1 MKLRSALLA
10 TTMVALPFVASAQ
23 PVTGLYVGAGVG
35 VNETQKTDI
44 KNLSSSTLAPLG
56 AGIATVGSVSANTG
70 FAGLVSVGWGFGNG
84 LRAEIEGNYRNN
96 DIDSLT
102 NMTIGRGG
110 GAQGG
115 SRQQTFGGMV
125 NVLYDFNGVSTW
137 VVPYLGAG
145 VGWLGIDENFHAFNP
160 NAFTA
165 TSTTG
170 VTGAFGP
177 GGVHISGQDT
187 TGTFAYQ
194 AIVGAAFP
202 LTMAPGLAF
211 TAEYRF
217 LGTSNDRSYAATAT
231 ATTLTGTTASAPAT
245 VKFGPSYNHAI
256 LVGLR
261 YNFGV
266 APPPPPPAPVAVPA
280 PAPTRSYLVFFDWD
294 KYNLTDRARQIISE
308 AAANSTKVQY
318 TRIEVNGYTDT
329 SGTPKYNQGLSVRRA
344 QAVAAELVKDG
355 VPRNAISIQG
365 FGDTHLLVPTGPGV
379 REPQNRR
386 VEIIIR

>member
-1 MKLRSALLA
+1 M
-10 TTMVALPFVASAQ
+10 F
-23 PVTGLYVGAGVG
+23 
-35 VNETQKTDI
+35 
-44 KNLSSSTLAPLG
+44 
-56 AGIATVGSVSANTG
+56 
-70 FAGLVSVGWGFGNG
+70 
-84 LRAEIEGNYRNN
+84 
-96 DIDSLT
+96 
-102 NMTIGRGG
+102 
-110 GAQGG
+110 
-115 SRQQTFGGMV
+115 

-145 VGWLGIDENFHAFNP
+145 VGWVGIQEKFHAFNP

-177 GGVHISGQDT
+177 GSVNISGQET

-202 LTMAPGLAF
+202 LTFVPGLAF
-211 TAEYRF
+211 TTEYRF
-217 LGTSNDRSYAATAT
+217 LGTSNDRSYAATANAT
-231 ATTLTGTTASAPAT
+231 ATNTATGTTTTATAPAT
-245 VKFGPSYNHAI
+245 VKFGPSYNHAF

-294 KYNLTDRARQIISE
+294 KYNLTDRARQIIAE

-329 SGTPKYNQGLSVRRA
+329 SGTPKYNLGLSIRRA
-344 QAVAAELVKDG
+344 NAVKAELIKDG
-355 VPRNAISIQG
+355 VPANSITTQG